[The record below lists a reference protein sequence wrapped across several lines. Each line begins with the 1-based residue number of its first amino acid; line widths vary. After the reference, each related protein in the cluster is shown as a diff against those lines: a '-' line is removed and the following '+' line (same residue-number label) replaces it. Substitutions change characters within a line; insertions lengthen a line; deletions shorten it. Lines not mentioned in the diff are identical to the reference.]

1 MKLNCKRI
9 DFTYTPG
16 EEIFNFPEESGLPF
30 IFDVEEE
37 LTGDPAV
44 MDAVGEML
52 DEAEKLA
59 EKAKAAIKA
68 ALADEDS
75 RYHSVVTFFMEFH
88 RDDVGPDIVA
98 ELFPGTDPAKL
109 SFAEMVD
116 FLKLKR
122 FGSLVDSEMNQQ
134 VFILDLSFNPEIT
147 DELMVIYFD
156 YGIYPV
162 EGIGV
167 FRVPKNGDARNK
179 KPPALR
185 VETKRCTKKSPFRYN
200 RVVQAL
206 L

>member
-37 LTGDPAV
+37 LTADPAA
-44 MDAVGEML
+44 MDVVGGML
-52 DEAEKLA
+52 DEAEQLA

-75 RYHSVVTFFMEFH
+75 RYHSVVTCFMEFH
-88 RDDVGPDIVA
+88 RDDVGPDIAA

-116 FLKLKR
+116 FLRLDR
-122 FGSLVDSEMNQQ
+122 FGSHLCIPQFCRSRKRHAGSGGCKNSLCISR
-134 VFILDLSFNPEIT
+134 FPPPPRLS
-147 DELMVIYFD
+147 L
-156 YGIYPV
+156 
-162 EGIGV
+162 
-167 FRVPKNGDARNK
+167 K
-179 KPPALR
+179 
-185 VETKRCTKKSPFRYN
+185 
-200 RVVQAL
+200 
-206 L
+206 

>member
-1 MKLNCKRI
+1 MKLNSKRI
-9 DFTYTPG
+9 DFEYTPS
-16 EEIFNFPEESGLPF
+16 EEIFTFSEDTGLPF
-30 IFDVEEE
+30 LFDVDEE
-37 LTGDPAV
+37 LTDNPSA

-52 DEAEKLA
+52 DEAETLA

-68 ALADEDS
+68 ALSDQGAP
-75 RYHSVVTFFMEFH
+75 YHDLVTFFMEFH
-88 RDDVGPDIVA
+88 RDEVGPDIAA

-156 YGIYPV
+156 L
-162 EGIGV
+162 
-167 FRVPKNGDARNK
+167 NK
-179 KPPALR
+179 
-185 VETKRCTKKSPFRYN
+185 EIFCITHES
-200 RVVQAL
+200 
-206 L
+206 

>member
-37 LTGDPAV
+37 LTGDPAA
-44 MDAVGEML
+44 MDA
-52 DEAEKLA
+52 AEKLA
-59 EKAKAAIKA
+59 EKAKTAIKA

-88 RDDVGPDIVA
+88 RDDVGSDIAA
-98 ELFPGTDPAKL
+98 ELFPGTAPSKL

-122 FGSLVDSEMNQQ
+122 FGSLVDDEMDQQ
-134 VFILDLSFNPEIT
+134 VFIMDLSFNPEIT
-147 DELMVIYFD
+147 DELLVIYFD
-156 YGIYPV
+156 L
-162 EGIGV
+162 
-167 FRVPKNGDARNK
+167 NK
-179 KPPALR
+179 DIFCITH
-185 VETKRCTKKSPFRYN
+185 ES
-200 RVVQAL
+200 
-206 L
+206 

>member
-37 LTGDPAV
+37 LTGDPAA

-52 DEAEKLA
+52 DEA

-75 RYHSVVTFFMEFH
+75 RYHSVVTFCMEFH
-88 RDDVGPDIVA
+88 RDDVGPDIAA

-116 FLKLKR
+116 FLRLDR
-122 FGSLVDSEMNQQ
+122 FGSLVDYKMDQQ
-134 VFILDLSFNPEIT
+134 VFIMDLSFNPEIT

-156 YGIYPV
+156 LNQEIFCITH
-162 EGIGV
+162 E
-167 FRVPKNGDARNK
+167 
-179 KPPALR
+179 
-185 VETKRCTKKSPFRYN
+185 S
-200 RVVQAL
+200 
-206 L
+206 